1 MANLVV
7 SDIDGVISNCEHR
20 LSWAKAKLYDEF
32 YSRVG
37 MDEPIM
43 DGINLIKRLTSDDG
57 ARGDMLIFLT
67 GRREDCREETIE
79 WLKKFDLEY
88 DSLYMRQEGDHRPA
102 NELKKELYAEI
113 VRMCNNRGLSFE
125 HVFFI
130 DDDSRNVQAICEG
143 DDNVTGLTF
152 GIKRMEGDNVSAN

>member
-1 MANLVV
+1 MVV
-7 SDIDGVISNCEHR
+7 SDIDGVISDCEHR

-67 GRREDCREETIE
+67 GRREDCREKTIG

-102 NELKKELYAEI
+102 NELKKELYTEI

-152 GIKRMEGDNVSAN
+152 GIKRMEGDNAQCM